1 MKLSVKS
8 FIVAFTVFFVV
19 FASVFTAVEIGGYK
33 KYRFFVMELCEDK
46 DIKPELV
53 LAVAR
58 TESSFNKSAVSKKG
72 AVGIMQL
79 MPSTAEFIAKK
90 VNFSSEIDLYNPET
104 NIFLGVC
111 YLEYLFDRYGDE
123 TVVLACYNAG
133 EGIVSKWSDEQIK
146 SPPYK
151 ETKDYLRKVKRR
163 KKLYQTILK

>member
-8 FIVAFTVFFVV
+8 FIVAFTVFFVL

-33 KYRFFVMELCEDK
+33 KYRFFVMEVCESK
-46 DIKPELV
+46 GIEPELV

-58 TESSFNKSAVSKKG
+58 TESSFKPSVVSKKG

-104 NIFLGVC
+104 NLYLG
-111 YLEYLFDRYGDE
+111 
-123 TVVLACYNAG
+123 
-133 EGIVSKWSDEQIK
+133 IW
-146 SPPYK
+146 
-151 ETKDYLRKVKRR
+151 
-163 KKLYQTILK
+163 